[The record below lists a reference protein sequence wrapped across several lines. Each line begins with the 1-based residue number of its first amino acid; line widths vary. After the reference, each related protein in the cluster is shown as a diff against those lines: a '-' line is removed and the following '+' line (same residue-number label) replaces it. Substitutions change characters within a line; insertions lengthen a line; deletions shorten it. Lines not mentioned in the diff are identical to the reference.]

1 MAKKSFAGALS
12 GERKSR
18 LAGIVSPQVEVVKE
32 QVEEVLPVAPSAVAS
47 AEAEVVADPVDTTD
61 EFPLIPEEAM
71 EELRQKAAKYVQDGQ
86 GLTVEVPEVPV
97 AVNPEPK
104 AETAPKEKARSNT
117 RKAAEPKEG
126 PREKMNLFIE
136 TGYEFGIRVRA
147 AAASEMMDLR
157 EFVETALTHYMNE
170 VIGNNVV
177 NKAVGKYKERN
188 NLK

>member
-18 LAGIVSPQVEVVKE
+18 LAGIVSPQLEVVNEK
-32 QVEEVLPVAPSAVAS
+32 VEEVPQVLAPIV
-47 AEAEVVADPVDTTD
+47 ENEEVADSGDTTD

-71 EELRQKAAKYVQDGQ
+71 EELRLKAAKYVQDGQ
-86 GLTVEVPEVPV
+86 GLTVETPEVPV
-97 AVNPEPK
+97 VVSPEPK

-147 AAASEMMDLR
+147 AAAAEMMDLR

>member
-1 MAKKSFAGALS
+1 M
-12 GERKSR
+12 
-18 LAGIVSPQVEVVKE
+18 SPQLEVLKE
-32 QVEEVLPVAPSAVAS
+32 KVEEVPQVVPSV
-47 AEAEVVADPVDTTD
+47 ENEEVTDSGDTTD

-86 GLTVEVPEVPV
+86 GLTVEVQETPV
-97 AVNPEPK
+97 AVDPEPK
-104 AETAPKEKARSNT
+104 AETAPKEKALSNT

>member
-18 LAGIVSPQVEVVKE
+18 LSGIVSPQLEVVKE
-32 QVEEVLPVAPSAVAS
+32 KVEETPLV
-47 AEAEVVADPVDTTD
+47 EITVVADQVDPTK

-86 GLTVEVPEVPV
+86 GELKEESKTVIEE
-97 AVNPEPK
+97 ALEPK
-104 AETAPKEKARSNT
+104 AETAPKEKARSST
-117 RKAAEPKEG
+117 RKEAEPKEG
-126 PREKMNLFIE
+126 AREKMNLFIE

>member
-1 MAKKSFAGALS
+1 
-12 GERKSR
+12 
-18 LAGIVSPQVEVVKE
+18 
-32 QVEEVLPVAPSAVAS
+32 
-47 AEAEVVADPVDTTD
+47 
-61 EFPLIPEEAM
+61 
-71 EELRQKAAKYVQDGQ
+71 
-86 GLTVEVPEVPV
+86 
-97 AVNPEPK
+97 
-104 AETAPKEKARSNT
+104 
-117 RKAAEPKEG
+117 
-126 PREKMNLFIE
+126 MNLFIE

>member
-18 LAGIVSPQVEVVKE
+18 LSGIVSPQLEVVKE
-32 QVEEVLPVAPSAVAS
+32 KVEEAPSV
-47 AEAEVVADPVDTTD
+47 EPKVVADQVDPTK

-86 GLTVEVPEVPV
+86 GLSVEAPEMSTGGTF
-97 AVNPEPK
+97 EPK
-104 AETAPKEKARSNT
+104 AETAPQEKPRSST
-117 RKAAEPKEG
+117 RKAADPKEG
-126 PREKMNLFIE
+126 AREKMNLFIE